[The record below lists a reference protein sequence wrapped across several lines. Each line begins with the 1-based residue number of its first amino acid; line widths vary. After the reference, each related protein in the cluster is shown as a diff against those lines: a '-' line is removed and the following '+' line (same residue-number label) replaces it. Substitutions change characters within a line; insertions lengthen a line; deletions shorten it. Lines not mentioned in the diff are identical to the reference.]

1 MANNLLNDFRESI
14 AVKEMVDPAMGHAAV
29 YGIVA
34 MICFSIVGFGYF
46 LYGKKS
52 SNYLFLICGIIL
64 MVFPYFVSNPA
75 YLIII
80 GVVASL
86 IPLIIK
92 T

>member
-1 MANNLLNDFRESI
+1 MGNNLLKDFRESL
-14 AVKEMVDPAMGHAAV
+14 AVKEFVDPSMGHAPV

-34 MICFSIVGFGYF
+34 IICFSIVGFGYF
-46 LYGKKS
+46 VYGKKS
-52 SNYLFLICGIIL
+52 ANYIFLICGIIL
-64 MVFPYFVSNPA
+64 MVLPYFVSNPI

-80 GVVASL
+80 GAVVSL

>member
-1 MANNLLNDFRESI
+1 MANNLLNDFRESL
-14 AVKEMVDPAMGHAAV
+14 AVKEIVDPNMGHAPV

-34 MICFSIVGFGYF
+34 IIFFSIIGFGYF

-52 SNYLFLICGIIL
+52 ANYIFLICGIIL
-64 MVFPYFVSNPA
+64 MVFPYFVSNPT

-80 GVVASL
+80 GVVVSL

-92 T
+92 I

>member
-1 MANNLLNDFRESI
+1 MGNNLLNDFRESI
-14 AVKEMVDPAMGHAAV
+14 ADTGLVDSSMGHAQI

-34 MICFSIVGFGYF
+34 IICFSIVGFAYF

-52 SNYLFLICGIIL
+52 TNYLFVICGIIL
-64 MVFPYFVSNPA
+64 MVFPYLITNPV
-75 YLIII
+75 YVIITGIVI
-80 GVVASL
+80 GV

>member
-1 MANNLLNDFRESI
+1 MANNLLNDFRESL
-14 AVKEMVDPAMGHAAV
+14 AVKEMVDPSMGHAPV

-34 MICFSIVGFGYF
+34 IIFFSIVGFGYF

-52 SNYLFLICGIIL
+52 TNYLFVICGIIL
-64 MVFPYFVSNPA
+64 MVFPYFVSNPT

-80 GVVASL
+80 GVGVSL

>member
-1 MANNLLNDFRESI
+1 MGNNLLNDFRESI
-14 AVKEMVDPAMGHAAV
+14 ADTGLVDSSMGHAQI

-34 MICFSIVGFGYF
+34 IICFSIVGFGYF

-52 SNYLFLICGIIL
+52 TNYLFVICGIIL
-64 MVFPYFVSNPA
+64 MVFPYFVSNPT

-80 GVVASL
+80 GVVVSL